1 MTKQYAIGLSL
12 VAFAAACAM
21 SMAAEYPSRPV
32 RVIVGFTAGAPDSVA
47 RIVGQQMAQQVGQSF
62 IVDNRPG
69 ANGII
74 GADMV
79 ARAAP
84 DGYTLLVTS
93 NSFAVNPSTHR
104 KLPFD
109 ALKDFTPVT
118 SIAASEALILVVNPA
133 VTAQNVRELIA
144 LAKKPETRMA
154 YGSPGV
160 GNALHLAA
168 ALFNARAGTDITHV
182 PYKGGGPMVTALLA
196 NEVQM
201 LFANPPTVLAYIKS
215 GRLRAL
221 AYNNA
226 TRAAFM
232 PEVPTMIE
240 AGVTGMEID
249 PAWYGMFA
257 PPNTAA
263 PLVARL
269 HGEVVAAL
277 KIARVREQ
285 LAGLGLE
292 PVGSAPAQFKTFV
305 AGSVRRFGELAKIA
319 GLEKE

>member
-1 MTKQYAIGLSL
+1 MRIFVGGLWSL
-12 VAFAAACAM
+12 VVLLHGGAHAAD
-21 SMAAEYPSRPV
+21 YPARPV

-74 GADMV
+74 GADLV

-133 VTAQNVRELIA
+133 VGAQNVRELIT
-144 LAKKPETRMA
+144 LAKKPDSRMA

-168 ALFNARAGTDITHV
+168 ALFNARAGTNITHV

-196 NEVQM
+196 NEVQL
-201 LFANPPTVLAYIKS
+201 LFANPPTVLAHIKS

-226 TRAAFM
+226 ARAAFM
-232 PEVPTMIE
+232 PDVPTMIE
-240 AGVTGMEID
+240 AGVSGMEID
-249 PAWYGMFA
+249 PAWYGLFA
-257 PPNTAA
+257 PANTPAA
-263 PLVARL
+263 VVVRL
-269 HGEVVAAL
+269 HAEVVAAL

-292 PVGSAPAQFKTFV
+292 PVGSAPASFKTFV
-305 AGSVRRFGELAKIA
+305 AGSIKRFGELAKIA
-319 GLEKE
+319 GLEAE